1 MIGVYESIQTIKKHT
16 IKNNIMKKL
25 LILTFGLLFLGTAFS
40 QNMIP
45 NITANKYSYLL
56 NETGFLEVT
65 IENAAASS
73 TNYVPQYKLRPLI
86 SIGRSISITKVD
98 LPEGWTILENS
109 YDASVGTTLRL
120 SNATDGGAASGFGG
134 GTIRTIIVHFVT
146 TLPTTAEEGSNIN
159 MAYST
164 GVAPG
169 TVTGPPT
176 VGDRSDDN
184 FSDTRIIISSTVPVS
199 YTQALKGVKS
209 GSGVE
214 LSWKTGVE
222 TNNKGFAVQ
231 KSTDNGANY
240 TTVAFVDG
248 KGSNSSYSY
257 TDNSPVSGVNQYRLE
272 QLDLDGR
279 KSLSN
284 VVSVTFDGVSGLS
297 VYPNPAT
304 TQITVKANGLVQVYD
319 LSGKLV
325 LSQQSVNGT
334 AVVNISRLAKGTYV
348 VKSGTGNAKFI
359 KL

>member
-1 MIGVYESIQTIKKHT
+1 
-16 IKNNIMKKL
+16 MKR
-25 LILTFGLLFLGTAFS
+25 ILTLLLGLLFISYAYS

-86 SIGRSISITKVD
+86 SIGKSISITQID
-98 LPEGWTILENS
+98 LPTGWTILENS
-109 YDASVGTTLRL
+109 YDPLVGTTLRV
-120 SNATDGGAASGFGG
+120 SNATDGGAVSGFGG
-134 GTIRTIIVHFVT
+134 GTIRTMIVHFVT
-146 TLPTTAEEGSNIN
+146 TLPTTAEEGTNIN

-169 TVTGPPT
+169 IATGTPT
-176 VGDRSDDN
+176 TGDRSDDN
-184 FSDTRIIISSTVPVS
+184 YSDTKIIISSTLPVA
-199 YTQALKGVKS
+199 YVQELIGVKV
-209 GSGVE
+209 GNAVE

-231 KSTDNGANY
+231 KSTDNGATY
-240 TTVAFVDG
+240 TSVAFVEG

-272 QLDLDGR
+272 QLDLDGK

-284 VVSVTFDGVSGLS
+284 VVSVNFDGVSGLS

-304 TQITVKANGLVQVYD
+304 SQITVKSQGLVQIFD

-325 LSQQSVNGT
+325 LTQQAVNGA
-334 AVVNISRLAKGTYV
+334 AVINISKLAKGNYV
-348 VKSGTGNAKFI
+348 VKSGSANAKFI